1 MVCLAQVHKVHLNPN
16 TLDFTPKL
24 HGLSGRRV
32 RIIQVLAK
40 NIDPDLTWWRKDSS
54 TAKASTEY
62 PISKQHLAL
71 ALQSVV
77 LPIRKMTDM

>member
-40 NIDPDLTWWRKDSS
+40 NIDPDLTGERTPRQPKLQLSILSLNS
-54 TAKASTEY
+54 T
-62 PISKQHLAL
+62 
-71 ALQSVV
+71 
-77 LPIRKMTDM
+77 LP